1 MSNSYSTEPT
11 VEAVV
16 QQATLP
22 PIPAPRSLHPYRRP
36 SRRPLQIF
44 ALDPMRI
51 DRGKSG
57 RVTPR
62 ATVYVPFED
71 DLKPGPRGRRI
82 RVIDYDGVH
91 RCYYEPID
99 LNHADVLIRDGL
111 APTETDPRF
120 HQQMV
125 YAVVAGLWADFETAI
140 GRRLTLGRKKFL
152 TIFPHAFYGENAF
165 YDPESSSLMFGYFRA
180 DSKEA
185 GTNIPGQ
192 MVFTCLS
199 HDIIVHETTHAL
211 VDRLRPDF
219 MIASNPDVAAF
230 HEGFADLI
238 AIFQHFK
245 LQEVLV
251 PALADSRG
259 DFSRSEVLLG
269 LARQFGYSTGSKA
282 ALRSAEDGD
291 PDPAKYRASEEPH
304 ERGAVLVRSVF
315 DAFLSLYQ
323 QRTQDLI
330 RLASEGTG
338 VLREGALHPDLIS
351 RLARE
356 ASALANQM
364 FTALMRAF
372 DYLPPLDV
380 TFEDFLRSIVTIDLL
395 LSPSDDSFRVAIIE
409 GFRKHGIYPTTAGS
423 LGADSVAWGGPG
435 KEIGG
440 FPFHRGLL
448 TDVIKSLDAIDPE
461 GYDAV
466 DHLYGAADKAVS
478 VAPPPDE
485 DDSSKQWRSW
495 AAELFEFGMAHRKDF
510 SLDEDVDI
518 VVEGMHPTMRYR
530 ANGRPTI
537 DIVVRYVQSRDDLI
551 SGDDLKFVPKG
562 GCTVVADSNGVVR
575 YVITKPLPPREAPEA
590 EAASSA
596 WALDATRRL
605 TEMQD
610 RLRHGRSSD
619 PGDPYRAEPGGQA
632 LRINFA
638 LLHRDHD
645 EGNDE

>member
-1 MSNSYSTEPT
+1 MSSSYTSEDPAP
-11 VEAVV
+11 AV
-16 QQATLP
+16 QLP
-22 PIPAPRSLHPYRRP
+22 PATPPRSAHPYRRP

-62 ATVYVPFED
+62 ATVYVPFEGK
-71 DLKPGPRGRRI
+71 LRPGPRGNRI
-82 RVIDYDGVH
+82 HVIDYDGVN

-99 LNHADVLIRDGL
+99 LDHPDVLIRDGL
-111 APTETDPRF
+111 PPNETDPRF

-125 YAVVAGLWADFETAI
+125 YAVVGGLWSDFETAI

-152 TIFPHAFYGENAF
+152 TIFPHAFYGANAF
-165 YDPESSSLMFGYFRA
+165 YDPESSSIMFGYFRA
-180 DSKEA
+180 DSTDA

-211 VDRLRPDF
+211 VDRLRPAF

-245 LQEVLV
+245 LQEVLI

-259 DFSRSEVLLG
+259 DFARSEVLLG
-269 LARQFGYSTGSKA
+269 LARQFGYSTGGRA

-291 PDPAKYRASEEPH
+291 PDPAKYRASDEPH

-330 RLASEGTG
+330 RLASDGTG
-338 VLREGALHPDLIS
+338 VLREGALHPDLVG
-351 RLARE
+351 RLAKE
-356 ASALANQM
+356 AAALANQM

-380 TFEDFLRSIVTIDLL
+380 TFEDFLRSIVTVDLL

-435 KEIGG
+435 KEISE

-448 TDVIKSLDAIDPE
+448 TDVIKSLDAVDPE

-466 DHLYGAADKAVS
+466 DHLYGAAEKAAEVPS
-478 VAPPPDE
+478 LPEEDE
-485 DDSSKQWRSW
+485 SSKQWKAW
-495 AAELFEFGMAHRKDF
+495 AAELFEFGMLHRKDF
-510 SLDEDVDI
+510 SLDETVDI

-537 DIVVRYVQSRDDLI
+537 DIVVRYVQSREDLTT
-551 SGDDLKFVPKG
+551 GDDLQFVPKG
-562 GCTVVADSNGVVR
+562 GCTVVADSNGMVR
-575 YVITKPLPPREAPEA
+575 YVITKPLPPNTQGADDSAR
-590 EAASSA
+590 AA
-596 WALDATRRL
+596 WVPDAQRRL
-605 TEMQD
+605 IEMQQ
-610 RLRHGRSSD
+610 RLGRARSTD
-619 PGDPYRAEPGGQA
+619 PGDSYRDAPGVGA

-638 LLHRDHD
+638 LLHQDH
-645 EGNDE
+645 EEAATE